1 MKIDGSLRIL
11 LKSVSDYCKALNTK
25 LTKTSSELFILYK
38 KHLKVIYLRKTKI
51 ICTIGPATSSYN
63 TMSEMYNAG
72 MNVVRLNMSH
82 GSHESHS
89 EVINNIKR
97 INRESKYS
105 IPILLDTQGPE
116 IRTGNLQSDLQLQE
130 GDVIS
135 VSVRGEDVEQT
146 SFHIQYEDLLNTV
159 NEGDTITVDNGLI
172 NLKVLE
178 KQNGKMKCR
187 VIHGGRLKSKSHVN
201 LPGIRVNLPAITEK
215 DRQDILFGI
224 DHDVDYIALSFVRE
238 ASDVAQLRELLGE
251 RADKIKVVSKI
262 EDQQGVRNIEEIID
276 ASDAIMIARGDLG
289 IEINIEELPNV
300 QRNIVRKCHER
311 GKRVIVATHLLESM
325 IEKPIPT
332 RAEVTDVANAIY
344 EEVDAVMLSGE
355 TAVGKYP
362 VRCVEHLDKIA
373 IASERLP
380 GLQFSK
386 GLLKTDDK
394 QHVAASAVNLAESI
408 EAGGIMV
415 ITKRGFMAQN
425 VTNCRPFKTTIY
437 AFTQDDRV
445 RRQLFLNRGVL
456 AHHVEFS
463 EEPEDMIL
471 KALEILKDKEGFNPG
486 DKVVVTSDIIA
497 GSGVDAI
504 QIRSIH

>member
-1 MKIDGSLRIL
+1 M
-11 LKSVSDYCKALNTK
+11 
-25 LTKTSSELFILYK
+25 
-38 KHLKVIYLRKTKI
+38 RKTKI
-51 ICTIGPATSSYN
+51 ICTIGPATDSYEK
-63 TMSEMYNAG
+63 MLEMYNAG

-82 GSHESHS
+82 GTHDSHS
-89 EVINNIKR
+89 EIIRHVKR
-97 INRESKYS
+97 INEESKYS

-116 IRTGNLQSDLQLQE
+116 IRTGNLQSDLQLKE
-130 GDVIS
+130 GDEIN

-146 SFHIQYEDLLNTV
+146 SFHIQYEDLMNTV
-159 NEGDTITVDNGLI
+159 NVGDTITVDNGLI

-178 KQNGKMKCR
+178 KENGSMKCR

-224 DHDVDYIALSFVRE
+224 EHNVDYIALSFVRE
-238 ASDVAQLRELLGE
+238 ATDVAQLRELLGE
-251 RADKIKVVSKI
+251 NADRIKIVSKI

-325 IEKPIPT
+325 IQNPIPT

-344 EEVDAVMLSGE
+344 EEVDAIMLSGE

-362 VRCVEHLDKIA
+362 VRCVEHLVKIA
-373 IASERLP
+373 TASEKLP

-386 GLLKTDDK
+386 ELIKTDDK
-394 QHVAASAVNLAESI
+394 QHVAASAVELAESI
-408 EAGGIMV
+408 NARGIMV

-425 VTNCRPFKTTIY
+425 VTNCRPFKTPIY

-445 RRQLFLNRGVL
+445 RRQIFLNRGIL

-463 EEPEDMIL
+463 EDPEDMII
-471 KALEILKDKEGFNPG
+471 KALEILREKEDFKSG

-504 QIRSIH
+504 QLRTIH